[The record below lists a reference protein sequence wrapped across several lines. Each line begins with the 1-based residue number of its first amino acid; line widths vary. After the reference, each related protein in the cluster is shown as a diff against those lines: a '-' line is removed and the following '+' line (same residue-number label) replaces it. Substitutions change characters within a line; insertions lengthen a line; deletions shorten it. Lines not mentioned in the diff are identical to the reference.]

1 MTEAEPRIPIPQE
14 YAEKLKAARSTRT
27 MQGERRVVTILF
39 SDVKGSTA
47 MAEDMDPEDWAE
59 IMGLAFEYLIAPIY
73 RYEGTLARLMGDAIL
88 AFFGAPLAHEDDPQR
103 AILAGLEILE
113 GIKPFCER
121 IRAERGLDFGVRVG
135 INTGPVVVGDI
146 GSDLAMEYTA
156 MGDAVNLASRME
168 QIAQPGTVQ
177 IAEATY
183 KLVAPVFEVEPLG
196 GIEIKGRKDPLPAY
210 RVIGPKAQPGKLR
223 GIEGLTSTLIGRSK
237 ELDQLRGTLEQL
249 RQGRGGIVCLLGEAG
264 LGKSRLI
271 DELRREWASQ
281 SGEWIQSG
289 GVSYDM
295 SRPYSIFQQLF
306 LKLCGISAHE
316 EPKAARELIEKLC
329 QDFQPE
335 VERQAAR
342 AAELIL
348 TFHQEPSSPIPQGEA
363 LKRELFE
370 VMLAAWRKP
379 AVLPLVMV
387 FDDLHWADPA
397 SIELLKHLFQLADE
411 IPILFVCAMR
421 PHRQSPGWEIKLH
434 AETAYP
440 HRVTQVSLEPLS
452 DRESGELINSLLI
465 VSELPPALS
474 QLIRGKAE
482 GNPFFVEEL
491 IRTLIDD
498 GAIVRDE
505 RGLHWRAIGE
515 VEAIA
520 VPDNLQA
527 LLVSRVDR
535 LDKEV
540 RRTVQLAS
548 VIGRAFYY
556 RVLEWIAEAS
566 ERLRDHL
573 NVLQRVELIH
583 EHARIPELEYIFK
596 HDLTRDAAYE
606 SILRKERPQF
616 HRQVGEAI
624 EALFPDRLEEESHRL
639 AYHYQE
645 AKDDEKAVKYYTLAG
660 NMARRLSAYS
670 EAIGHY
676 SHALDI
682 AKQSDPSPGQLS
694 FLYTR
699 RGRMYE
705 LAGRF
710 DEALTNY
717 TEMQDLADKLAEPA
731 LELSALNAQATIY
744 AIPSGK
750 WDPDHAE
757 LVAKRALA
765 LAQELGDRRGEAK
778 ALWNLLLVEV
788 YSERDPIAGIDYGER
803 SLAIARQH
811 GFSEE
816 QAFAQHDL
824 ARAYG
829 QAGRFEDSHQA
840 LEESRALWEQLGNT
854 EMLADN
860 LTSSAVYYSLLGDLP
875 QAISLAERSL
885 VLSRKAG
892 NTWGQAYSLMS
903 LGLARFE
910 RGELSESIRTFEES
924 IARGKEAAFAGAG
937 MFVPSFLALTYARLG
952 AEERALEVLENALA
966 ITDQQDQTRGFALAL
981 KAVVLAEQGDLAEA
995 QRLARTPA
1003 DSTVTNPEFIGFGG
1017 LLRAEVLLA
1026 IQDFQAALELVDE
1039 KLDQLAALNARYFL
1053 PQFRFRRARALRELG
1068 KATEA
1073 LNVLEQA
1080 RREAEEMGLRM
1091 TLLPVLLE
1099 LAELAGELGDEPKT
1113 QSSREA
1119 AREVVTFI
1127 ADHVD
1132 EEELRKSFLALP
1144 HIHSLAAPA

>member
-1 MTEAEPRIPIPQE
+1 MTLPRIPIPQE
-14 YAEKLKAARSTRT
+14 YAEKLKAARTGRT

-59 IMGLAFEYLIAPIY
+59 IMGQAFEYLIAPIY

-103 AILAGLEILE
+103 AILAGLEIIE

-121 IRAERGLDFGVRVG
+121 VRAERGLDFGVRVG

-156 MGDAVNLASRME
+156 MGDTVNVASRME
-168 QIAQPGTVQ
+168 QTAQPGTVQ

-183 KLVAPVFEVEPLG
+183 KLVGPLFEIESLA
-196 GIEIKGRKDPLPAY
+196 GIEIKGKKDPVQAY
-210 RVIGPKAQPGKLR
+210 RVIRPKAQPGKLR
-223 GIEGLTSTLIGRSK
+223 GIEGLTSTLIGRAK
-237 ELDQLRGTLEQL
+237 ELDQLSGTLEQL

-271 DELRREWASQ
+271 AELRQQWARQ
-281 SGEWIQSG
+281 PGGWIQSG

-335 VERQAAR
+335 VEQQAAR

-348 TFHQEPSSPIPQGEA
+348 TFHQEPSSPIPEGEA

-379 AVLPLVMV
+379 AVLPLVLV
-387 FDDLHWADPA
+387 FDDLHWADTA

-421 PHRQSPGWEIKLH
+421 PHRQSPGWQVKLH
-434 AETAYP
+434 AETEFP
-440 HRVTQVSLEPLS
+440 HRFSEVSLEPLS
-452 DRESGELINSLLI
+452 DRESGELLNSLLI

-474 QLIRGKAE
+474 ELIRGKAE

-491 IRTLIDD
+491 IRTLIDE

-505 RGLHWRAIGE
+505 SGSHWRAIGD
-515 VEAIA
+515 VDAIA
-520 VPDNLQA
+520 IPENLQA

-548 VIGRAFYY
+548 VIGRSFYY

-583 EHARIPELEYIFK
+583 EHARIPELEYVFK

-639 AYHYQE
+639 AYHYRE
-645 AKDDEKAVKYYTLAG
+645 AKDDEKALKYYTLAG

-670 EAIGHY
+670 EAITQY

-682 AKQSDPSPGQLS
+682 ANEIGASPGQLS

-705 LAGRF
+705 LAGRY
-710 DEALTNY
+710 DEALANY
-717 TEMQDLADKLAEPA
+717 HTMQGQALKLDEPR

-750 WDPDHAE
+750 WDPPQAE
-757 LVAKRALA
+757 ALATAALA
-765 LAQELGDRRGEAK
+765 LARKLNDPRGEAR
-778 ALWNLLLVEV
+778 AEWNLMLVENF
-788 YSERDPIAGIDYGER
+788 SERDPEASVRHGER

-811 GFSEE
+811 GLTEE
-816 QAFAQHDL
+816 EAYATHDL
-824 ARAYG
+824 ARAYNMSG
-829 QAGRFEDSHQA
+829 QYGKAAEA
-840 LEESRALWEQLGNT
+840 LEQARRLWEQLGNS
-854 EMLADN
+854 ELLADN
-860 LTSSAVYYSLLGDLP
+860 LTSSAFSSLLQGNLA
-875 QAISLAERSL
+875 QAIESAQRALEI
-885 VLSRKAG
+885 SRKTG
-892 NTWGQAYSLMS
+892 NTWGQAYSLMC
-903 LGLARFE
+903 LGLAHIE
-910 RGELSESIRTFEES
+910 RGEISDGKLAFEES
-924 IARGKEAAFAGAG
+924 AIKAREANFSAAGS
-937 MFVPSFLALTYARLG
+937 FVHSFLALTYYRLG
-952 AEERALEVLENALA
+952 DPQRALEL
-966 ITDQQDQTRGFALAL
+966 I
-981 KAVVLAEQGDLAEA
+981 DLATRVVIEMDPTRLYPLGMKALILASRGETAEVHRLVGEFSA
-995 QRLARTPA
+995 QMEGQ
-1003 DSTVTNPEFIGFGG
+1003 STNPEFLGFSSFLQSE
-1017 LLRAEVLLA
+1017 LLLADQQFDEVL
-1026 IQDFQAALELVDE
+1026 DFVERRIAQLE
-1039 KLDQLAALNARYFL
+1039 AFGARYFV
-1053 PQFRFRRARALRELG
+1053 PQLTLSRGVALRKLGRLDESSAALDLARRAAQEI
-1068 KATEA
+1068 
-1073 LNVLEQA
+1073 
-1080 RREAEEMGLRM
+1080 GLRL
-1091 TLLPVLLE
+1091 TLLLTLLETIE
-1099 LAELAGELGDEPKT
+1099 LAEQVGDVQRANESRQATKEVIRFISDHIDEP
-1113 QSSREA
+1113 A
-1119 AREVVTFI
+1119 
-1127 ADHVD
+1127 
-1132 EEELRKSFLALP
+1132 LRASFQNLP
-1144 HIHSLAAPA
+1144 QIRSVLAA

>member
-1 MTEAEPRIPIPQE
+1 MSETRIPIPQE
-14 YAEKLKAARSTRT
+14 YAEKLKAARSGRA

-59 IMGLAFEYLIAPIY
+59 IMGQAFEYLIAPIY

-121 IRAERGLDFGVRVG
+121 VRAERGLDFGVRVG
-135 INTGPVVVGDI
+135 INTGQVVVGDI

-156 MGDAVNLASRME
+156 MGDAVNVASRME
-168 QIAQPGTVQ
+168 QTALPGTVQ
-177 IAEATY
+177 IAEPTY
-183 KLVAPVFEVEPLG
+183 KLVAPLFDLEPLG
-196 GIEIKGRKDPLPAY
+196 GMEVKGRKDRVSAY
-210 RVIGPKAQPGKLR
+210 RVISAKAQPGKLR
-223 GIEGLTSTLIGRSK
+223 GIEGLTSALIGRSK
-237 ELDQLRGTLEQL
+237 ELDQLGGTLDQL
-249 RQGRGGIVCLLGEAG
+249 RQGRGGIACLVGEAG

-271 DELRREWASQ
+271 EELRQQWARQ
-281 SGEWIQSG
+281 PGGWIQSG

-335 VERQAAR
+335 VEQQAAR

-348 TFHQEPSSPIPQGEA
+348 TFHQEPSSPIPEGEA

-370 VMLAAWRKP
+370 VMLTAWRKP
-379 AVLPLVMV
+379 AVLPLVLV

-421 PHRQSPGWEIKLH
+421 PHRQSPGWQIKLH
-434 AETAYP
+434 AETDFP
-440 HRVTQVSLEPLS
+440 HRFTEVGLEPLS
-452 DRESGELINSLLI
+452 DRESGELVNSLLI
-465 VSELPPALS
+465 VSELPPELS
-474 QLIRGKAE
+474 RLIQGKAE

-491 IRTLIDD
+491 IRTLIDE

-505 RGLHWRAIGE
+505 SGSHWRAIGD
-515 VEAIA
+515 VDAIA
-520 VPDNLQA
+520 IPENLQA

-556 RVLEWIAEAS
+556 RVLEWIAATNEQ
-566 ERLRDHL
+566 LRDHL

-583 EHARIPELEYIFK
+583 EHARIPELEYVFK

-606 SILRKERPQF
+606 SILRKERSKF
-616 HRQVGEAI
+616 HLQVGEAI

-639 AYHYQE
+639 AYHYRE
-645 AKDDEKAVKYYTLAG
+645 AKENEKALKYYTLAG
-660 NMARRLSAYS
+660 NLARRLSAYS
-670 EAIGHY
+670 EAITQYG
-676 SHALDI
+676 HALDI
-682 AKQSDPSPGQLS
+682 ANQIGASPAQLS
-694 FLYTR
+694 FLYIR

-705 LAGRF
+705 LAGRY
-710 DEALTNY
+710 DEALANY
-717 TEMQDLADKLAEPA
+717 SELQDQGHKLNEPA
-731 LELSALNAQATIY
+731 LEMSAFNAQATIY
-744 AIPSGK
+744 AIPSSK
-750 WDPDHAE
+750 WNPEHAE
-757 LVAKRALA
+757 QVAKRGLT
-765 LAQELGDRRGEAK
+765 LAQELGDPRGEAK

-788 YSERDPIAGIDYGER
+788 YSERDPLAAIDYGKR
-803 SLAIARQH
+803 SLAIAIRH
-811 GFSEE
+811 GLSEE

-824 ARAYG
+824 ARAYS
-829 QAGRFEDSHQA
+829 QAGRVEDGHRA

-854 EMLADN
+854 EMIAEN
-860 LTSSAVYYSLLGDLP
+860 LTSSSFYYSLLGDFG
-875 QAISLAERSL
+875 QAIALAERSL
-885 VLSRKAG
+885 ELSRRSG

-910 RGELSESIRTFEES
+910 RGELSEAIRTFQES

-937 MFVPSFLALTYARLG
+937 TFVPTFLALTYARLG
-952 AEERALEVLENALA
+952 AGDRALELLGSALA
-966 ITDQQDQTRGFALAL
+966 TTDQQDQQTRGFALAL
-981 KAVVLAEQGDLAEA
+981 RAVVLADQGNLAEA
-995 QRLARTPA
+995 QSLARAPMETN
-1003 DSTVTNPEFIGFGG
+1003 VTNSEFIGFGG
-1017 LLRAEVLLA
+1017 ILRAEVLLA
-1026 IQDFQAALELVDE
+1026 IQDFQATLELVDG
-1039 KLDQLAALNARYFL
+1039 KLDQLGALNARYFL
-1053 PQFRFRRARALRELG
+1053 PQFRLSRARALRGLG
-1068 KATEA
+1068 KPAEA
-1073 LNVLEQA
+1073 RDVLELA
-1080 RREAEEMGLRM
+1080 HREAEEMGLRM
-1091 TLLPVLLE
+1091 TLLSILLE
-1099 LAELAGELGDEPKT
+1099 LAELARELGDEQKALI
-1113 QSSREA
+1113 SRQA
-1119 AREVVTFI
+1119 AREVVRFI
-1127 ADHVD
+1127 TDHVD

-1144 HIHSLAAPA
+1144 RIQSVTSVD

>member
-1 MTEAEPRIPIPQE
+1 MSLPRIPIPQE
-14 YAEKLKAARSTRT
+14 YAEKLKAARTGRT
-27 MQGERRVVTILF
+27 MQGERRVVTVLF
-39 SDVKGSTA
+39 SDVKGSTT
-47 MAEDMDPEDWAE
+47 MAEGMDPEDWAE
-59 IMGLAFEYLIAPIY
+59 IMGQAFEYLIAPIY

-121 IRAERGLDFGVRVG
+121 VRAERGLDFGVRVG

-156 MGDAVNLASRME
+156 MGDAVNVASRME
-168 QIAQPGTVQ
+168 QTAQPGTVQ

-196 GIEIKGRKDPLPAY
+196 GIEIKGHKDQLPAY
-210 RVIGPKAQPGKLR
+210 RVIGPKAQPGPLR
-223 GIEGLTSTLIGRSK
+223 GIEGLTSALIGRSK
-237 ELDQLRGTLEQL
+237 ELNQVSGTLEQL

-271 DELRREWASQ
+271 DELRQQWVRQ
-281 SGEWIQSG
+281 PGEWIQSG

-335 VERQAAR
+335 VEEQAAR

-348 TFHQEPSSPIPQGEA
+348 TFHQEPNSPIPEGEA

-379 AVLPLVMV
+379 AVLPLVLV

-421 PHRQSPGWEIKLH
+421 PHRQSAGWEIKLH

-440 HRVTQVSLEPLS
+440 HRFTQVSLEPLS
-452 DRESGELINSLLI
+452 DRESGELLNSLLI

-474 QLIRGKAE
+474 ELIRGKAE

-491 IRTLIDD
+491 IRTLIDE

-505 RGLHWRAIGE
+505 SGSHWRATGE

-520 VPDNLQA
+520 VPENLQA

-548 VIGRAFYY
+548 VIGRAFYF

-566 ERLRDHL
+566 ERLREHL

-583 EHARIPELEYIFK
+583 EHARIPELEYVFK

-639 AYHYQE
+639 AYHYRE
-645 AKDDEKAVKYYTLAG
+645 AKDDEKALKYYTLAG
-660 NMARRLSAYS
+660 NMARRISAYS
-670 EAIGHY
+670 EAITQYG
-676 SHALDI
+676 HALDI
-682 AKQSDPSPGQLS
+682 ANQ
-694 FLYTR
+694 
-699 RGRMYE
+699 
-705 LAGRF
+705 
-710 DEALTNY
+710 
-717 TEMQDLADKLAEPA
+717 
-731 LELSALNAQATIY
+731 
-744 AIPSGK
+744 
-750 WDPDHAE
+750 
-757 LVAKRALA
+757 
-765 LAQELGDRRGEAK
+765 
-778 ALWNLLLVEV
+778 
-788 YSERDPIAGIDYGER
+788 
-803 SLAIARQH
+803 
-811 GFSEE
+811 
-816 QAFAQHDL
+816 
-824 ARAYG
+824 
-829 QAGRFEDSHQA
+829 
-840 LEESRALWEQLGNT
+840 
-854 EMLADN
+854 
-860 LTSSAVYYSLLGDLP
+860 
-875 QAISLAERSL
+875 
-885 VLSRKAG
+885 
-892 NTWGQAYSLMS
+892 
-903 LGLARFE
+903 
-910 RGELSESIRTFEES
+910 
-924 IARGKEAAFAGAG
+924 
-937 MFVPSFLALTYARLG
+937 
-952 AEERALEVLENALA
+952 
-966 ITDQQDQTRGFALAL
+966 
-981 KAVVLAEQGDLAEA
+981 
-995 QRLARTPA
+995 
-1003 DSTVTNPEFIGFGG
+1003 
-1017 LLRAEVLLA
+1017 
-1026 IQDFQAALELVDE
+1026 
-1039 KLDQLAALNARYFL
+1039 
-1053 PQFRFRRARALRELG
+1053 
-1068 KATEA
+1068 
-1073 LNVLEQA
+1073 
-1080 RREAEEMGLRM
+1080 
-1091 TLLPVLLE
+1091 
-1099 LAELAGELGDEPKT
+1099 
-1113 QSSREA
+1113 
-1119 AREVVTFI
+1119 
-1127 ADHVD
+1127 
-1132 EEELRKSFLALP
+1132 
-1144 HIHSLAAPA
+1144 

>member
-1 MTEAEPRIPIPQE
+1 MSLPRIPIPQE
-14 YAEKLKAARSTRT
+14 YAEKLKAARTGRT
-27 MQGERRVVTILF
+27 MQGERRVVTVLF
-39 SDVKGSTA
+39 SDVKGSTT
-47 MAEDMDPEDWAE
+47 MAEGMDPEDWAE
-59 IMGLAFEYLIAPIY
+59 IMGQAFEYLIAPIY

-121 IRAERGLDFGVRVG
+121 LRGERGLDFGVRVG

-156 MGDAVNLASRME
+156 MGDAVNVASRME
-168 QIAQPGTVQ
+168 QTAQPGTVQ

-196 GIEIKGRKDPLPAY
+196 GIEIKGHKDPLPAY
-210 RVIGPKAQPGKLR
+210 RVIGPKAQPGPLR
-223 GIEGLTSTLIGRSK
+223 GIEGLTSALIGRSK
-237 ELDQLRGTLEQL
+237 ELDQLRETLEQL

-271 DELRREWASQ
+271 DELRQQWVRQ
-281 SGEWIQSG
+281 PGEWIQSG

-295 SRPYSIFQQLF
+295 ARPYSIFQQLF

-335 VERQAAR
+335 VEQQAAR

-348 TFHQEPSSPIPQGEA
+348 TFHQEPSSPVPEGEA

-379 AVLPLVMV
+379 AVLPLVLV
-387 FDDLHWADPA
+387 FDDLHWSDPA
-397 SIELLKHLFQLADE
+397 SIELLKHLFHLADE

-421 PHRQSPGWEIKLH
+421 PHRGSPGWELKLH
-434 AETAYP
+434 AETAFP
-440 HRVTQVSLEPLS
+440 HRFTQVNLGPLS
-452 DRESGELINSLLI
+452 DSESGELINSLLI

-474 QLIRGKAE
+474 HLIRGKAE

-505 RGLHWRAIGE
+505 RGLHWQATGE

-583 EHARIPELEYIFK
+583 EHARIPELEYVFK

-639 AYHYQE
+639 AYHYRE
-645 AKDDEKAVKYYTLAG
+645 AKDDEKALKYYTLAG

-676 SHALDI
+676 GHALDI

-705 LAGRF
+705 LAGQY
-710 DEALTNY
+710 DEALANY
-717 TEMQDLADKLAEPA
+717 QTMQEQALKLDEPR
-731 LELSALNAQATIY
+731 LELSALNAQATIH

-750 WDPDHAE
+750 WDPPRAE
-757 LVAKRALA
+757 ALATAALA
-765 LAQELGDRRGEAK
+765 LGQKLADPRGEAR
-778 ALWNLLLVEV
+778 AEWNLMLVENF
-788 YSERDPIAGIDYGER
+788 SERDPGAAVRHGER
-803 SLAIARQH
+803 SLAIAREH
-811 GFSEE
+811 GLTEE
-816 QAFAQHDL
+816 EAYATHDL
-824 ARAYG
+824 ARAYSMSG
-829 QAGRFEDSHQA
+829 QFGKAAEALLQA
-840 LEESRALWEQLGNT
+840 RGLWEQLGNS
-854 EMLADN
+854 ELLADN
-860 LTSSAVYYSLLGDLP
+860 LTSSAFGSLLQGNLA
-875 QAISLAERSL
+875 QAIESAQRALQI
-885 VLSRKAG
+885 SRKTG
-892 NTWGQAYSLMS
+892 NTWGQAYSLMC
-903 LGLARFE
+903 LGLAHIE
-910 RGELSESIRTFEES
+910 RGEISDGKHTLEES
-924 IARGKEAAFAGAG
+924 ALKAREANFSAAGS
-937 MFVPSFLALTYARLG
+937 FVHSFLGLTYYRLG
-952 AEERALEVLENALA
+952 NPQRALEL
-966 ITDQQDQTRGFALAL
+966 I
-981 KAVVLAEQGDLAEA
+981 DLATQAATEQDPTRLYPIGMKALILASQGEPAEVHRVEVEFSA
-995 QRLARTPA
+995 QMEGQ
-1003 DSTVTNPEFIGFGG
+1003 STNPEFLGFSSFLQSELLLADQQFDEAIAFADRRIAQLEGFG
-1017 LLRAEVLLA
+1017 
-1026 IQDFQAALELVDE
+1026 
-1039 KLDQLAALNARYFL
+1039 ARYFV
-1053 PQFRFRRARALRELG
+1053 PQLTLSRGRVLRELG
-1068 KATEA
+1068 RFEEA
-1073 LNVLEQA
+1073 QAALDQA
-1080 RREAEEMGLRM
+1080 RGGAQEMGLRL
-1091 TLLPVLLE
+1091 TLLLTLLEAIE
-1099 LAELAGELGDEPKT
+1099 LAEQTGDPE
-1113 QSSREA
+1113 RVVA
-1119 AREVVTFI
+1119 ARQEAKLEIEFI
-1127 ADHVD
+1127 GSHID
-1132 EEELRKSFLALP
+1132 EEALRASFRNQP
-1144 HIHSLAAPA
+1144 QIQSILAA